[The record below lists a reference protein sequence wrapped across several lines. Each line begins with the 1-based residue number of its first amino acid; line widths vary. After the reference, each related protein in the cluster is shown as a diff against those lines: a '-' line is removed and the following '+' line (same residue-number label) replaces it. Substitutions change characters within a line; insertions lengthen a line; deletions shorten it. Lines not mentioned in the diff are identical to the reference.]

1 MNMKIRVSMDEV
13 MRKKKINEGPILPTP
28 IYLNEIYFM
37 NKLKF
42 YLIFN
47 VNEGAKCIRL
57 IF

>member
-1 MNMKIRVSMDEV
+1 MKIRVSMDEV

-42 YLIFN
+42 YLIFK

>member
-1 MNMKIRVSMDEV
+1 MKIKVSMDEV
-13 MRKKKINEGPILPTP
+13 MRKKKINGGPILPTP

-42 YLIFN
+42 YLIFK